1 MPIRKILLLGF
12 FLAHLSLWSQ
22 LDQLFLEDG
31 SILMGEILSEDT
43 MGTQFRL
50 NTNQDT
56 IFIFLSDIIKKI
68 NNDGRLN
75 FFSKGKYHVIR
86 GHYLQISTG
95 IGPNYGGSFHLNAYY
110 ANRFSPG
117 FSAGFGAGYSVLA
130 EFDHFVN
137 YEFITPHFY
146 ARQYLSKINRPDR
159 FYLTG
164 KLGYALALGSRSF
177 GLKSYKG
184 GASLEG
190 GFGLQWASR
199 KKTKFSVE
207 FAYYLQ
213 SSSAQFGNINSFF
226 DPGFID
232 QSSTLFER
240 RIFFRNVLRLNAD
253 LN

>member
-1 MPIRKILLLGF
+1 MRQLL
-12 FLAHLSLWSQ
+12 FLSFLLTHLSLWSQ
-22 LDQLFLEDG
+22 LDQLFLVDG

-43 MGTQFRL
+43 LGTKFRL

-56 IFIFLSDIIKKI
+56 ILVSQSDIIKKFS
-68 NNDGRLN
+68 NDGSMI
-75 FFSKGKYHVIR
+75 FFSKGRYHVVR

-110 ANRFSPG
+110 AKRFTPG

-146 ARQYLSKINRPDR
+146 GRQYLTKLNKPDR

-190 GFGLQWASR
+190 GFGFQWASK

-213 SSSAQFGNINSFF
+213 KSSAQFGNTNSFF

-232 QSSTLFER
+232 QSSIFFER
-240 RIFFRNVLRLNAD
+240 RIFFRNILRLNAD